1 MAEFSKTLHERL
13 EKNWIETIKTLQS
26 DAFLDLCENYPRPE
40 KRFIRANGAE
50 DQVYSRIIFRAKDG
64 RELGPQDYLQEFEKF
79 VRMNPNH
86 IEALEILLRRPK
98 EFDTKQLKTLRE
110 KLATQPDYL
119 VDKFTEKNL
128 RRAYNQELADII
140 SIIRYAAKG
149 GELLTVERRVDKALM
164 KIKSGRSFTEEQDKW
179 LDLIRRH
186 LIENLLMEKEDI
198 ESLPIFTREG
208 ASWNKLNKVFDGK
221 LEEIIHEVNEAIAA

>member
-1 MAEFSKTLHERL
+1 
-13 EKNWIETIKTLQS
+13 
-26 DAFLDLCENYPRPE
+26 
-40 KRFIRANGAE
+40 
-50 DQVYSRIIFRAKDG
+50 
-64 RELGPQDYLQEFEKF
+64 
-79 VRMNPNH
+79 MNPNH